1 MGHIEA
7 RRSNALAGG
16 IFGALLDVAL
26 ATQGVNSYG
35 QNTANFI
42 EAAARAFSQ
51 DFEREADYVGMYILA
66 RAGVPTETVPGFWRE
81 FAQINPSAISYA
93 GTHPTTAER
102 FVRLRQAIDEI
113 EQKREGGEELM
124 PEFREE
130 RR

>member
-7 RRSNALAGG
+7 RRANALAGG
-16 IFGALLDVAL
+16 IFGAIFDV
-26 ATQGVNSYG
+26 
-35 QNTANFI
+35 
-42 EAAARAFSQ
+42 
-51 DFEREADYVGMYILA
+51 A